1 LKKGD
6 IQVTVEPTVF
16 VVDDDRH
23 ARNSVCAL
31 VRSLG
36 LTANAF
42 SSAEEFLE
50 SYTSDQTG
58 CLVTDVRMTGM
69 SGLDLQERLKERGI
83 ELPVILLTAY
93 PRTSSTVRAMK
104 AGAVTLLEKPY
115 DDDDLWDAIRNALA
129 QDAARRAESERHSE
143 IQERAAQLTPAERT
157 VMNLIVQ
164 GKPNKFI
171 ATQLNLSVRTV
182 ENRRHEV
189 FAKMGVDSVAEL
201 VKIAIEGK
209 FLT

>member
-1 LKKGD
+1 M
-6 IQVTVEPTVF
+6 TVEPTVF
-16 VVDDDRH
+16 VVDDDRS

-36 LTANAF
+36 LTARAF
-42 SSAEEFLE
+42 SSAEEFIE
-50 SYTSDQTG
+50 EYITEQTG
-58 CLVTDVRMTGM
+58 CLVTDIRMTGM
-69 SGLDLQERLKERGI
+69 SGLDLQDELKERGI
-83 ELPVILLTAY
+83 ELPVIVLTAY

-115 DDDDLWDAIRNALA
+115 NDDELWDAIRNALA
-129 QDAARRAESERHSE
+129 QDAARRAESERYSE
-143 IQERAAQLTPAERT
+143 IQEHAVQLTPAEHT

-171 ATQLNLSVRTV
+171 ATKLNLSLRTV

-189 FAKMGVDSVAEL
+189 FVKMGVTSVAEL
-201 VKIAIEGK
+201 VKLAIEGK
-209 FLT
+209 LLT